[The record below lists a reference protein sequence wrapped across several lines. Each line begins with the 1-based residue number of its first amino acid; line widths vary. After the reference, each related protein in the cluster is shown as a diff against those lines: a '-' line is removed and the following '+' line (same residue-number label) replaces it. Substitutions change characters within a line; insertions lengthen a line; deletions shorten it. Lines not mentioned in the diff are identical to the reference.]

1 MPDDPWESSGYNVWA
16 ARSLRQVERGLPS
29 VLGGLT
35 EPALSGLGIKGQRS
49 GLDKPFDQ
57 IGGAL
62 DLLWVQPL
70 FHHVDDQDGRAFG
83 FQPDKQSDQGLRH
96 RGAVF
101 DQPGEGL
108 VNPRLQGRVGVE
120 PRPGRRAAVR
130 RPVEVQE
137 GAAGQGLG

>member
-70 FHHVDDQDGRAFG
+70 FHQV
-83 FQPDKQSDQGLRH
+83 
-96 RGAVF
+96 
-101 DQPGEGL
+101 
-108 VNPRLQGRVGVE
+108 
-120 PRPGRRAAVR
+120 PGRLVPYRAWLRLTLEWPDHASRSLLGARPR
-130 RPVEVQE
+130 RTLC
-137 GAAGQGLG
+137 LGRSAHQYSSGSPGRPTLFSPSPRREARL